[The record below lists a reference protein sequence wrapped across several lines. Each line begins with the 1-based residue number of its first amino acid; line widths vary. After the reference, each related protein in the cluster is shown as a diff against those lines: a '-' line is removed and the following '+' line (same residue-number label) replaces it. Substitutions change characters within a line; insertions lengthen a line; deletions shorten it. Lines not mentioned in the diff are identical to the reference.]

1 MAKAQYRVNGTLD
14 WQYQSGNAILA
25 IYNPVGSGKKLT
37 INSFEANNL
46 TASNVV
52 AAPTATSSSALL
64 LVRGTADC
72 QGAPQIT
79 GIPMDSNNT
88 WPSSVMITKGGV
100 VTSTTTIRRII
111 PNKQLN
117 PAGAATYLGMYR
129 NAGARR
135 VRPSLFLTAKHR
147 AGTSP
152 VEPVVVRAG
161 ESVALIP
168 DPATIRHALP
178 FVVDVTLLRGTQTW
192 QFTTFTHSRVGD
204 MPLLCIEN
212 TAGSGETIKVLD
224 VSVSEV
230 GTFDSPYFQ
239 VVPLGPLNATSAQ
252 DASRQVTVFKMDSD
266 YPAAPF
272 VVYQNVNID
281 PFGMPAKALSDGSA
295 GSPKGFNYLATKDF
309 LGPVY
314 RTVFPEGQ
322 WGGVHAA
329 PSATSVGSD
338 TFGNVSHWGADLMF
352 RRAGITIR
360 EGEGIALVSGAE
372 TATITSA
379 VGVSGWSSWE
389 FGAQI
394 TAESR
399 YAPTLSFTGL
409 QPGTEVRVFRT
420 SDGVE
425 LAGTE
430 SSGTSFSYNYEW
442 DGADLQVDIVL
453 HHINYLPIRYAGQY
467 LGSGGLSIPV
477 QQTFDRNYTNP

>member
-1 MAKAQYRVNGTLD
+1 MAKAQYRVSGTLD
-14 WQYQSGNAILA
+14 WQYQSGCAILA

-37 INSFEANNL
+37 ITSFEANNL

-64 LVRGTADC
+64 LVRGTANC

-79 GIPMDSNNT
+79 GIPMDSNNS
-88 WPSSVMITKGGV
+88 WPSSVMVTKGG
-100 VTSTTTIRRII
+100 SMSGTTNIRRVI

-117 PAGAATYLGMYR
+117 PAGAATDLGMFR
-129 NAGARR
+129 NLGARR
-135 VRPSLFLTAKHR
+135 FRSSLFLTAKHR
-147 AGTSP
+147 SGTSP
-152 VEPVVVRAG
+152 VEPITVRAG

-168 DPATIRHALP
+168 DPNTIQHALP
-178 FVVDVTLLRGTQTW
+178 FLVDVTLLRGSQTW
-192 QFTTFTHSRVGD
+192 QFTTFSHSLVGG
-204 MPLLCIEN
+204 MPLFCLEN
-212 TAGSGETIKVLD
+212 TVGSGEVIEILD

-252 DASRQVTVFKMDSD
+252 DASRQVSVFKMDSA
-266 YPAAPF
+266 YPSAPF
-272 VVYQNVNID
+272 QVYQNVNID
-281 PFGMPAKALSDGSA
+281 PFGMPARALSDGSA

-314 RTVFPEGQ
+314 RTYFPELQ

-329 PSATSVGSD
+329 PSATAIGTD
-338 TFGNVSHWGADLMF
+338 TFGNLSHHGADLLF

-430 SSGTSFSYNYEW
+430 SSGTSFSYPYEW

-453 HHINYLPIRYAGQY
+453 HHVSYLPIRFSGQY

-477 QQTFDRNYTNP
+477 QQSLDRQYENP

>member
-1 MAKAQYRVNGTLD
+1 MAKAQYRVSGTLD

-37 INSFEANNL
+37 INTFEATNL

-52 AAPTATSSSALL
+52 AAPTATSAHPLIL
-64 LVRGTADC
+64 GRGTANC
-72 QGAPQIT
+72 QGAPAIA

-88 WPSSVMITKGGV
+88 WPSTVMVTKGGAFTQSGV
-100 VTSTTTIRRII
+100 IRRII

-117 PAGAATYLGMYR
+117 PAGAATDLGR
-129 NAGARR
+129 NKQTGHRK

-147 AGTSP
+147 SGTSP
-152 VEPVVVRAG
+152 VDPIVVRAG
-161 ESVALIP
+161 ESVALYP
-168 DPATIRHALP
+168 EPASLRHTLP
-178 FVVDVTLLRGTQTW
+178 YVVDVTLLRGTQTW
-192 QFTTFTHSRVGD
+192 QFQSFTHSLTGD
-204 MPLLCIEN
+204 MPLWCLEN
-212 TAGSGETIKVLD
+212 TAGSGEVIEILD
-224 VSVSEV
+224 VSVAEV

-239 VVPLGPLNATSAQ
+239 VVPMGPLNATSAQ
-252 DASRQVTVFKMDSD
+252 DVSRQVSVFKMDST
-266 YPAAPF
+266 YPSAPF
-272 VVYQNVNID
+272 VVYQNANIN
-281 PFGMPAKALSDGSA
+281 PYGMPAQALSDGSA
-295 GSPKGFNYLATKDF
+295 GSPKGFNYLQTKDF

-314 RTVFPEGQ
+314 RTYFPELQ

-329 PSATSVGSD
+329 PSATAVGTD
-338 TFGNVSHWGADLMF
+338 TFGDLSFHGADLLF

-372 TATITSA
+372 TATIASA
-379 VGVSGWSSWE
+379 VGVSGWSSWA

-399 YAPTLSFTGL
+399 FSPTLSFTGL
-409 QPGTEVRVFRT
+409 KPGTEVRVYRT

-430 SSGTSFSYNYEW
+430 SSGTTFSYNYDW

-453 HHINYLPIRYAGQY
+453 HHVSYLPIRFAGQY
-467 LGSGGLSIPV
+467 LGSGGLSVPV
-477 QQTFDRNYTNP
+477 QQTFDRTYSNP